1 MNNEKTIN
9 GATVADESAANGK
22 LQKPSTVQD
31 ADVRTN
37 IDVKIEGQQEEDDG
51 MALRESFDEM
61 NLKESLLRGIY
72 LYGYEKPSRIQ
83 QKAIVPFSSGR
94 DLIAQAQSGTG
105 KTAAYIIGMLQQL
118 DFSKRYC
125 QGLVMVPTRELA
137 VQVFEFA
144 TAVGDLL
151 GLVCHACIG
160 GTRVSEDFAA
170 LRRGVHVVVGTPGR
184 VFDMMK
190 RGALQTDS
198 LKVIV
203 LDEADE
209 MLSQGFEDVLRSI
222 LQLVPTNAQVGVFSA
237 TMPKE
242 IQQITERIL
251 KDPTKIYVKAEELT
265 LEGIKQFYIN
275 LGDEDFKFE
284 TLCDLFNEISVAMSV
299 IFCSS
304 RRKVDWLAAKMK
316 EEGFPV
322 GSTHG
327 DKGSER
333 QAIMQDFR
341 HGTIRMLICTDLLA
355 RGIDV
360 HQVSVVINYDMPRD
374 RETYLHRI
382 GRGGRFGK
390 KGVAINL
397 LTKNDYGFV
406 KELEKFYDT
415 HIEELPKN
423 ISALMC

>member
-1 MNNEKTIN
+1 M
-9 GATVADESAANGK
+9 
-22 LQKPSTVQD
+22 
-31 ADVRTN
+31 
-37 IDVKIEGQQEEDDG
+37 
-51 MALRESFDEM
+51 
-61 NLKESLLRGIY
+61 
-72 LYGYEKPSRIQ
+72 
-83 QKAIVPFSSGR
+83 
-94 DLIAQAQSGTG
+94 
-105 KTAAYIIGMLQQL
+105 
-118 DFSKRYC
+118 
-125 QGLVMVPTRELA
+125 
-137 VQVFEFA
+137 QVYEFA
-144 TAVGDLL
+144 HAVGEFL

-160 GTRVSEDFAA
+160 GTRVSEDFSA
-170 LRRGVHVVVGTPGR
+170 LRQGVHLVVGTPGR

-190 RGALQTDS
+190 RGAMQTDS

-222 LQLVPTNAQVGVFSA
+222 LQLVPTSAQIGVFSA

-251 KDPTKIYVKAEELT
+251 KEPAKIYVKAEELT

-275 LGDEDFKFE
+275 LGDESFKLE
-284 TLCDLFNEISVAMSV
+284 TLCDLFNEISVSMSV

-304 RRKVDWLAAKMK
+304 RKKVDWLAEKMK
-316 EEGFPV
+316 QEGFPV

-382 GRGGRFGK
+382 GRSGRFGK

-406 KELEKFYDT
+406 RELEKFYDT

-423 ISALMC
+423 ISSLIC